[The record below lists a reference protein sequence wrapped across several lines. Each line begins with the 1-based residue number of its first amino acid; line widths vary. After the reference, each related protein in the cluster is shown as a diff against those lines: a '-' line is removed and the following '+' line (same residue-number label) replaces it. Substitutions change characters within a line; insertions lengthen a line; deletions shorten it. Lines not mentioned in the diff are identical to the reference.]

1 MSLFSLSDTR
11 ICPKFV
17 EFTLRMVDLEC
28 IYDRM
33 TRMSNAPT
41 IGSKSILAR
50 LMADEGITVMH
61 DAQAQTASFD
71 LKARV
76 LRLPVW
82 QNMTNALYDM
92 LVGHEVA
99 HALWTPQD
107 RWQADIDSIAKSK
120 GLPYAIVQQYANVV
134 EDARIERMIKARFP
148 GIRRD
153 FLAAY
158 VDLMGRDLF
167 DLNGRSLSDLALID
181 RINLEFKVGLHAG
194 ETIPFAADERVWLD
208 RIARTTTWDDVL
220 AVVNDIL
227 DAVSE
232 SQDDAGDDAEAPA
245 MDSDAEGEGQGD
257 GGDDEDGDES
267 GSSEAPSD
275 GDEGEDES
283 NAAGD
288 DDNDDS
294 PAEGADGESKAVQSV
309 PESLTDSAFNKV
321 TDHLR
326 VEGDDYY
333 YGDMTIER
341 FDLAKTIIPFG
352 SVHRDLSN
360 AWGTERARLDEKT
373 REFIAKSRPVV
384 NVLAKQFE
392 MKKSA
397 DAHRRTTI
405 HKSGVLDT
413 VKMMN
418 YKWSEDIFRR
428 HAVVSEGKNHGL
440 VIFLDWSGS
449 MCETIENTVQQM
461 IQLALFCR
469 KVNVPFEVYAFSSTP
484 ATAFDSEIKAEK
496 DKSSYHPKGSLSL
509 LNLLSSKMTRQQFDQ
524 AILNVACLA
533 KSCSVDYDCRL
544 VCPRNY
550 GMGSTPLNEAIIA
563 ALDIVP
569 AFRAETKRQI
579 ISTVF
584 LTDGAS
590 NGMHIPSKG
599 TIRLEGDSLPTR
611 VNDRRPTEVLL
622 DMLRDRAGSKSVNL
636 FLANWGDNR
645 FTRYAGSYFS
655 HDEASINAA
664 AKTWKSENY
673 AISTSK
679 DGFDEQFLI
688 RVRKV
693 SNDSIEVSDDASNT
707 KKKNAFLKAAGQKTT
722 SRVVLNRFI
731 DIIA

>member
-17 EFTLRMVDLEC
+17 GFTLRMVDWERIC
-28 IYDRM
+28 GRM

-50 LMADEGITVMH
+50 LMADEGITVLH

-82 QNMTNALYDM
+82 QDMTNALYDM

-107 RWQADIDSIAKSK
+107 RWQPDIDSIAKSK

-181 RINLEFKVGLHAG
+181 RLNLEFKVGLHAG

-208 RIARTTTWDDVL
+208 RIAKTTTWDDVL
-220 AVVNDIL
+220 AVVNDLL
-227 DAVSE
+227 DAVSDGKDE
-232 SQDDAGDDAEAPA
+232 SQDAEGDEAEAPA
-245 MDSDAEGEGQGD
+245 MDSDAEGEGQGA
-257 GGDDEDGDES
+257 GGEDGDES
-267 GSSEAPSD
+267 GSSESPSAD

-294 PAEGADGESKAVQSV
+294 PAEGAEGEAKAVQSV
-309 PESLTDSAFNKV
+309 PESITDSAFNKV

-333 YGDMTIER
+333 HGDVTIAR
-341 FDLAKTIIPFG
+341 FDLAKTIIPFDI
-352 SVHRDLSN
+352 VHRDLSN
-360 AWGTERARLDEKT
+360 AWGAERARLDSQT
-373 REFIAKSRPVV
+373 RAFIAKSRPVV
-384 NVLAKQFE
+384 NVLTKQF
-392 MKKSA
+392 A

-428 HAVVSEGKNHGL
+428 HAVVREGKNHGL

-449 MCETIENTVQQM
+449 MADTIENTVQQM

-484 ATAFDSEIKAEK
+484 SGTFGSQFKTERDESFE
-496 DKSSYHPKGSLSL
+496 YYKGSLSL

-524 AILNVACLA
+524 AVLNVACLA
-533 KSCSVDYDCRL
+533 KSCSVDYDYRL
-544 VCPRNY
+544 VVPRNY

-584 LTDGAS
+584 LTDGAG

-599 TIRLEGDSLPTR
+599 TVRLEGDPVPTR
-611 VNDRRPTEVLL
+611 VSNCHPTQVLL

-636 FLANWGDNR
+636 FLANWGDSR
-645 FTRYAGSYFS
+645 FTRYAASYFNYE
-655 HDEASINAA
+655 DGAINAA
-664 AKTWKSENY
+664 AKTWKSDNF
-673 AISTSK
+673 AIATRK

-693 SNDSIEVSDDASNT
+693 ANDSIEVGDDASNT
-707 KKKNAFLKAAGQKTT
+707 KKKNAFLKAAGQKMT
-722 SRVVLNRFI
+722 SRVVLHRFI